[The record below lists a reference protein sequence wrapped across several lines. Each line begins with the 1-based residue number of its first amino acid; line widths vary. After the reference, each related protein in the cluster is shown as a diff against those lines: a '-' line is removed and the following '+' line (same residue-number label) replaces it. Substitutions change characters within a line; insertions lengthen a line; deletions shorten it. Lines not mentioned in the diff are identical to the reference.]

1 MTDIRGR
8 AAVSM
13 APGRRYI
20 AAKLIGDTISGLAD

>member
-1 MTDIRGR
+1 MTDTRGR